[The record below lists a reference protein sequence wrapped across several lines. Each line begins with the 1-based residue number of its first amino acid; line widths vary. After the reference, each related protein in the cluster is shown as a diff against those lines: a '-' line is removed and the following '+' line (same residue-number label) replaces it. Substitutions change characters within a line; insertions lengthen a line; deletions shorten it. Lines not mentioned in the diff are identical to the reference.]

1 MMYNITDVVKNLLFI
16 NAIVFFAVQLPFFN
30 HFAQYFVFFP
40 FGSSNFHPIQIV
52 THMFNHG
59 NIPHLF
65 FNMLTL
71 FFFGPNVERVWG
83 PRKFLFFYLL
93 CGLGA
98 LALHIILGGHSAVVG
113 ASGAISGVLLAFAFL
128 FPNAKIMLLIP
139 PIPMKAKY
147 LVGILLMVDLY
158 LGLTGAAT
166 GIAHFAHIG
175 GALTGALLILF
186 FRKNANFLR

>member
-1 MMYNITDVVKNLLFI
+1 MYNLTDVVKNLLLI
-16 NAIVFFAVQLPFFN
+16 NAIVFFAIQLPFFN
-30 HFAQYFVFFP
+30 NFYNYFVYFP
-40 FGSSNFHPIQIV
+40 YESSQFHPIQIV

-71 FFFGPNVERVWG
+71 YFFGPNVERVWG
-83 PRKFLFFYLL
+83 PRRFLLYYLF

-98 LALHIILGGHSAVVG
+98 LVLHIILGGHSAVVG

-147 LVGILLMVDLY
+147 LVAILLGVDLY
-158 LGLTGAAT
+158 LGVTSAST

-175 GALTGALLILF
+175 GALTGATLIYLY
-186 FRKNANFLR
+186 RKNPNLLR